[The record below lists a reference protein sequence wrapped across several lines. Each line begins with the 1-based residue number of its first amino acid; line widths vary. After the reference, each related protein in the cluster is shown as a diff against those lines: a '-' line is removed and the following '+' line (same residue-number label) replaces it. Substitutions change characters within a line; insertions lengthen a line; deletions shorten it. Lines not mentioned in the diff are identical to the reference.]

1 MSDSLECATKVLRQ
15 VQQTPAN
22 FPNAKSIVAKGT
34 AVMVGIAEPMYKPQM
49 LQVKRRE
56 NVSLGRLQSLYDK
69 SSARSPAKGTTILDH
84 LEGCV
89 ISLAL

>member
-1 MSDSLECATKVLRQ
+1 
-15 VQQTPAN
+15 
-22 FPNAKSIVAKGT
+22 
-34 AVMVGIAEPMYKPQM
+34 MVGIAEPMYKHQM

-69 SSARSPAKGTTILDH
+69 SSARSPAKGTTILNH